1 MDTQQLPTMS
11 KDEYLALATQK
22 YDDLQLLKH
31 KLTFYEYEK
40 EFDQIWK
47 DLGRQV
53 LEKNLSDVPENRRKK
68 KA

>member
-1 MDTQQLPTMS
+1 MS
-11 KDEYLALATQK
+11 KDEYVALATQK

-40 EFDQIWK
+40 AFDQIWK

-53 LEKNLSDVPENRRKK
+53 LEKNLSDVPEDRRKK

>member
-1 MDTQQLPTMS
+1 MS

-40 EFDQIWK
+40 EFDQIWT
-47 DLGRQV
+47 DPG
-53 LEKNLSDVPENRRKK
+53 
-68 KA
+68 